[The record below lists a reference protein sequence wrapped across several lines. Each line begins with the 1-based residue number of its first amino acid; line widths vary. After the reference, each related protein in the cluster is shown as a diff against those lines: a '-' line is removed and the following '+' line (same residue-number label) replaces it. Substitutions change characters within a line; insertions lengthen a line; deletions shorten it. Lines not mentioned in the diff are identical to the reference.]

1 MKRVTKMN
9 TNKDDFQDTEELLT
23 LCLCDQ
29 HDYLLTQCSELDELS
44 DEELA
49 ECLHDTS
56 LTHPYRNPN

>member
-9 TNKDDFQDTEELLT
+9 TNKDDLQDTEELLT
-23 LCLCDQ
+23 LCLRDQ
-29 HDYLLTQCSELDELS
+29 HDYLLAQCSELDDLS

-56 LTHPYRNPN
+56 FTHPYRCAD